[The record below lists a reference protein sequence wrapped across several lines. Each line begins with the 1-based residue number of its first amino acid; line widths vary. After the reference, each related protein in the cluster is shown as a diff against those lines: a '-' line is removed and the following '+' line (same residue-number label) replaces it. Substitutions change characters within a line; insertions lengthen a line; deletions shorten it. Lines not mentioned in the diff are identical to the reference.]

1 MNLANSGQ
9 AFPYIYM
16 SGNNIHLIG
25 MLRELNEIT
34 DIKYPGHSK
43 AAIYSIFC
51 TTSLSQV
58 AFLWKK
64 GLMVK

>member
-9 AFPYIYM
+9 AFSYIYM

-43 AAIYSIFC
+43 AAIYI
-51 TTSLSQV
+51 
-58 AFLWKK
+58 AFSVQHHFLRSRFYEKR
-64 GLMVK
+64 V